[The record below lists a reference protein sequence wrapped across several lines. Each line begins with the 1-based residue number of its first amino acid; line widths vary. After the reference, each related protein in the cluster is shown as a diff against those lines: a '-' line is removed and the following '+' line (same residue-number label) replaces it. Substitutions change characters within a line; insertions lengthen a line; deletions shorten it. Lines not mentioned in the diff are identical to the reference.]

1 MLKMKKKSNLIIL
14 GCTGFIGRNLTQYF
28 AQKKN
33 YNVYGTYL
41 KRKPWKDK
49 TIKFLKADLT
59 NKNNVNRVLQNMDIV
74 IQAAATTTGAKDI
87 VSKPFIHVTDNAVIN
102 SYVMRYAHENHNKL
116 VVFLSCSVM
125 YKSSNR
131 PILEKELDLNK
142 DPYPAYFGAAWMKIF
157 IEKTCEFFSRLGRT
171 KFLVIRH
178 SNIYG
183 PYDKYDL
190 DKSHVFGATI
200 TKVMTNKNNRI
211 EVWGKGTERRDFLY
225 VDDLVDF
232 ISLAIKKQK
241 TNFELVNV
249 SYGKSFSIKD
259 IVSKIIKISGKKIK
273 ISFNKSKPTIKT
285 TISLSNNLVKKKFGW
300 HPKTKIDTGIKKS
313 IIWWKNHNKRIK

>member
-1 MLKMKKKSNLIIL
+1 
-14 GCTGFIGRNLTQYF
+14 
-28 AQKKN
+28 
-33 YNVYGTYL
+33 
-41 KRKPWKDK
+41 
-49 TIKFLKADLT
+49 
-59 NKNNVNRVLQNMDIV
+59 MDIV

-241 TNFELVNV
+241 Q
-249 SYGKSFSIKD
+249 I
-259 IVSKIIKISGKKIK
+259 
-273 ISFNKSKPTIKT
+273 
-285 TISLSNNLVKKKFGW
+285 LS
-300 HPKTKIDTGIKKS
+300 
-313 IIWWKNHNKRIK
+313 